1 MSRPQ
6 TAPALPAVAGT
17 AGAHNAL
24 ALADH
29 LGGGAAGASARII
42 AAHSC
47 PGCRATAG
55 ERCRTKSGRPAR
67 IHILRIGEAKH
78 AAVPGP
84 CPNCGIELVIS
95 RYQIRHVGTE
105 VFGCAT

>member
-6 TAPALPAVAGT
+6 TAPAALALGVAGVP
-17 AGAHNAL
+17 NAL
-24 ALADH
+24 APAKP

-42 AAHSC
+42 AAHRC
-47 PGCRATAG
+47 PGCRALPG
-55 ERCRTKSGRPAR
+55 ERCLTKSGRPAR

-78 AAVPGP
+78 AAAPGP
-84 CPNCGIELVIS
+84 CPNCGIELAIS